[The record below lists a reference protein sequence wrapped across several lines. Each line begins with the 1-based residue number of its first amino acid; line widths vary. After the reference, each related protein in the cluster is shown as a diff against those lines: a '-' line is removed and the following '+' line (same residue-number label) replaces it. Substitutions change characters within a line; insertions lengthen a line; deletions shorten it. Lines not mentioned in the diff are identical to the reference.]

1 MTLFVLT
8 EWEKRLLELSEEP
21 EIEIP
26 KDATDEEKE
35 ALTKQIEEQRQA
47 YKDTLEAVHMDYTDK
62 ANGYGKVIRQLL
74 ADAEACKA
82 EKLRLAA
89 MQARY
94 EKKAEQLKD
103 ALLRSMTELNLKK
116 LKTELFQYSTRAGQE
131 LVIDAGS
138 IWEIPDDYLRYKDP
152 EPDKAAIKKFLKDN
166 KADWAHLEDKQS
178 LIIK

>member
-1 MTLFVLT
+1 MTLFKLT
-8 EWEKRLLELSEEP
+8 DWEKRLLELSEEP

-26 KDATDEEKE
+26 KDATEEEQE

-62 ANGYGKVIRQLL
+62 AEGYGKVIRQLI

-103 ALLRSMTELNLKK
+103 ALLRSMTELNLKR
-116 LKTELFQYSTRAGQE
+116 LKTELFQFSTRAGQE
-131 LVIDAGS
+131 LVIDAES
-138 IWEIPDDYLRYKDP
+138 IWEIPGDYRRYKDP
-152 EPDKAAIKKFLKDN
+152 EPDKTAIKEFLKN
-166 KADWAHLEDKQS
+166 NQADWAHLEEKQS